1 MCTATSTP
9 MRRLLCLAFTVL
21 GLATASAAHA
31 ADRIALLPV
40 AGVNIHE
47 GYAAAA
53 QSLTRDAL
61 QGNGFEVVAIP
72 GAGGTQEATPQV
84 AMGLAQS
91 NGARFAIVMQVTRLS
106 SLAKVKLAAYD
117 AATGQMVYVASLS
130 AGTPDDLDK
139 VITRLVAGFA
149 TGKPPTETAEIDT
162 VTQQEADP
170 YLKQKATQVFGV
182 RMSVVAPLNRPDG
195 SDEGGLPGLGIFW
208 LYDVRA
214 FLADVSLDFHSKE
227 NEGDFTVALGAYY
240 PFSRSNTTLYL
251 GGGIRYGAADYG
263 NESQSGIGG
272 FGGAGVLFGRLS
284 TVQLRGE
291 VMYFQNLFSSTN
303 NEGSDGV
310 HTGGIMASAGIGF

>member
-1 MCTATSTP
+1 MCTARSPP
-9 MRRLLCLAFTVL
+9 MRRLLAFLVLLAGTL
-21 GLATASAAHA
+21 GATAAHA
-31 ADRIALLPV
+31 ADRIAVLPV

-53 QSLTRDAL
+53 QQLTRDAL
-61 QGNGFEVVAIP
+61 QAGGFEVIAIP
-72 GAGGTQEATPQV
+72 GPGGTIEPTPQQ
-84 AMGLAQS
+84 AIGTAQQ
-91 NGARFAIVMQVTRLS
+91 NGARFAIVVQVTRLS
-106 SLAKVKLAAYD
+106 ATAKVKLVGYD
-117 AATGQMVYVASLS
+117 GATGQMVYVASLS

-139 VITRLVAGFA
+139 VLTRLVQGFA

-195 SDEGGLPGLGIFW
+195 SDQGGLPGLGIFW
-208 LYDVRA
+208 LYDVRS

-240 PFSRSNTTLYL
+240 PFSRTNTTLYA

-263 NESQSGIGG
+263 AESQSGIGG
-272 FGGAGVLFGRLS
+272 FAGLGVLFGRLS
-284 TVQLRGE
+284 TVQVRGE

-303 NEGSDGV
+303 DEGSDGV